1 MSIRNLL
8 HLNHSATKE
17 NICFTTKLQ
26 NPNIS
31 VKLKLQ
37 AFYFFHD
44 KVLVLNKF
52 QSNISISN
60 DNTTKKHCPFRN
72 TVNVLLYI
80 PFVFSFVSAAK
91 EWKKKTLNVNDSI
104 PPKEVPVT
112 KSVVI
117 IKLIGQVVIK
127 VLYWG
132 VNSPPCK
139 MPFEAQKNAKEPLY
153 SPLWFAIVIAT
164 LTVWTTGTTSN

>member
-1 MSIRNLL
+1 MIILL
-8 HLNHSATKE
+8 K
-17 NICFTTKLQ
+17 NIALSEILLMYYCIYL
-26 NPNIS
+26 
-31 VKLKLQ
+31 L
-37 AFYFFHD
+37 FFPLFLPQ
-44 KVLVLNKF
+44 KN
-52 QSNISISN
+52 
-60 DNTTKKHCPFRN
+60 
-72 TVNVLLYI
+72 
-80 PFVFSFVSAAK
+80 
-91 EWKKKTLNVNDSI
+91 EKKKTLNVNDSI

-153 SPLWFAIVIAT
+153 SPL
-164 LTVWTTGTTSN
+164 